1 MAEAV
6 IYHGVGKRKTAIAR
20 VWMKPGNGEIIINKR
35 PLDEY
40 VPRESLK
47 KLIFEPLELVGKVG
61 EFDIKVNVKGGGVS
75 AQADAIRYGIAKAL
89 LAYDEN
95 LKPVLKKA
103 GLLTRDARI
112 VERKKYGRHKA
123 RRGFQWR
130 KR

>member
-1 MAEAV
+1 MADTV

-20 VWMKPGNGEIIINKR
+20 VWMRPGNGEIVINKKS
-35 PLDEY
+35 LDEY
-40 VPRESLK
+40 VPRDSLK
-47 KLIFEPLELVGKVG
+47 KLIFEPLELVGKMG

-89 LAYDEN
+89 LAYDES
-95 LKPVLKKA
+95 LRPVLKKA

>member
-1 MAEAV
+1 MAEV
-6 IYHGVGKRKTAIAR
+6 IYHGVGKRKTSVAR
-20 VWMKPGNGEIIINKR
+20 VWMKPGSGQIVINKR
-35 PLDEY
+35 SLEEY
-40 VPRESLK
+40 VPRESLR
-47 KLIFEPLELVGKVG
+47 KLIFEPLELVNKVG

-75 AQADAIRYGIAKAL
+75 SQADAIRYGIAKAL
-89 LAYDEN
+89 LAYDES
-95 LKPVLKKA
+95 LRPVLKKA

>member
-1 MAEAV
+1 MADV
-6 IYHGVGKRKTAIAR
+6 IYHGVGKRKTSIAR
-20 VWMKPGNGEIIINKR
+20 VWMRPGKGEVVINKR
-35 PLDEY
+35 SLQDY
-40 VPRESLK
+40 IPRDSLK
-47 KLIFEPLELVGKVG
+47 KLIFEPLELVGKMG

-75 AQADAIRYGIAKAL
+75 SQADAIRYGIAKAL
-89 LAYDEN
+89 LAYDEG
-95 LKPVLKKA
+95 LRPVLKKA

>member
-1 MAEAV
+1 MADV
-6 IYHGVGKRKTAIAR
+6 IYHGVGKRKTSIAR
-20 VWMKPGNGEIIINKR
+20 VWMKPGTGNIVINKR
-35 PLDEY
+35 SLEDY
-40 VPRESLK
+40 VPRESLR

-75 AQADAIRYGIAKAL
+75 SQADAIRYGIAKAL
-89 LAYDEN
+89 LAYDES
-95 LKPVLKKA
+95 LRPVLKKA

>member
-1 MAEAV
+1 MAEV
-6 IYHGVGKRKTAIAR
+6 IYHGVGKRKTSVAR
-20 VWMKPGNGEIIINKR
+20 VWMKPGNGEIVINKR
-35 PLDEY
+35 SLEEY

-61 EFDIKVNVKGGGVS
+61 EFDIKVNVRGGGVAS
-75 AQADAIRYGIAKAL
+75 QADAIRYGIAKAL

-95 LKPVLKKA
+95 LRPVLKKA

>member
-1 MAEAV
+1 MADV
-6 IYHGVGKRKTAIAR
+6 IYHGVGKRKTSIAR
-20 VWMKPGNGEIIINKR
+20 VWMRPGKGEVVINKR
-35 PLDEY
+35 SLDEY
-40 VPRESLK
+40 VPRDSLK
-47 KLIFEPLELVGKVG
+47 KLIFEPLELVGKMG

-75 AQADAIRYGIAKAL
+75 SQADAIRYGIAKAL
-89 LAYDEN
+89 LAYDEG
-95 LKPVLKKA
+95 LRPVLKKA

>member
-1 MAEAV
+1 MADV
-6 IYHGVGKRKTAIAR
+6 IYHGVGKRKTSIAR
-20 VWMKPGNGEIIINKR
+20 VWMRPGKGEVVINKR
-35 PLDEY
+35 SLEEY
-40 VPRESLK
+40 VPRDSLK
-47 KLIFEPLELVGKVG
+47 KLIFEPLELVGKMG

-75 AQADAIRYGIAKAL
+75 SQADAIRYGIAKAL
-89 LAYDEN
+89 LAYDEG
-95 LKPVLKKA
+95 LRPVLKKA

>member
-1 MAEAV
+1 MAEV
-6 IYHGVGKRKTAIAR
+6 IYHGVGKRKTSVAR
-20 VWMKPGNGEIIINKR
+20 VWMKPGRGEVIINNR
-35 PLDEY
+35 PFEEY
-40 VPRESLK
+40 IPRESLR
-47 KLIFEPLELVGKVG
+47 KLIFEPFELVGKVG

-75 AQADAIRYGIAKAL
+75 AQADAIRYGVAKAL
-89 LAYDEN
+89 LAYDAN
-95 LKPVLKKA
+95 LRPVLKKA

>member
-1 MAEAV
+1 MADV
-6 IYHGVGKRKTAIAR
+6 IYHGVGKRKTSVAR
-20 VWMKPGNGEIIINKR
+20 VWMKPGSGQIIINKR
-35 PLDEY
+35 SMEEY
-40 VPRESLK
+40 VPRESLR
-47 KLIFEPLELVGKVG
+47 KLILEPLELVGKVG
-61 EFDIKVNVKGGGVS
+61 EFDIKVNVKGGGVAS
-75 AQADAIRYGIAKAL
+75 QADAVRYGIAKAL

-95 LKPVLKKA
+95 LRPTLKKA

>member
-1 MAEAV
+1 MADV
-6 IYHGVGKRKTAIAR
+6 IYHGVGKRKTSIAR
-20 VWMKPGNGEIIINKR
+20 VWMKPGTGQIIINKR
-35 PLDEY
+35 SLEEY
-40 VPRESLK
+40 VPRESLR
-47 KLIFEPLELVGKVG
+47 KLIFEPLELVNKVG

-75 AQADAIRYGIAKAL
+75 SQADAIRYGIAKAL

-95 LKPVLKKA
+95 LRPVLKKA

>member
-1 MAEAV
+1 MAEV
-6 IYHGVGKRKTAIAR
+6 IYHGVGKRKTSVAR
-20 VWMKPGNGEIIINKR
+20 VWMKPGSGQIVINKR
-35 PLDEY
+35 SLEEY
-40 VPRESLK
+40 VPRESLR
-47 KLIFEPLELVGKVG
+47 KLIFEPLELVNKVG

-75 AQADAIRYGIAKAL
+75 SQADAIRYGIAKAL

-95 LKPVLKKA
+95 LRPVLKKA

>member
-1 MAEAV
+1 MAEI
-6 IYHGVGKRKTAIAR
+6 IYHGVGKRKTSIAR
-20 VWMKPGNGEIIINKR
+20 VWMRPGKGEVIINKR
-35 PLDEY
+35 SLDEY
-40 VPRESLK
+40 IPRDSLK
-47 KLIFEPLELVGKVG
+47 KLIFEPLELVGKMG
-61 EFDIKVNVKGGGVS
+61 EFDIKVNVKGGGIS
-75 AQADAIRYGIAKAL
+75 SQADAIRYGIAKAL

-95 LKPVLKKA
+95 LRPTLKKA

>member
-1 MAEAV
+1 MADV
-6 IYHGVGKRKTAIAR
+6 IYHGVGKRKTAVAR
-20 VWMKPGNGEIIINKR
+20 VWMKPGTGNIVINKR
-35 PLDEY
+35 SLEDY
-40 VPRESLK
+40 IPRESLR

-75 AQADAIRYGIAKAL
+75 SQADAIRYGIAKAL
-89 LAYDEN
+89 LAYDES
-95 LKPVLKKA
+95 LRPVLKKA

>member
-1 MAEAV
+1 MADV
-6 IYHGVGKRKTAIAR
+6 IYHGVGKRKTSIAR
-20 VWMKPGNGEIIINKR
+20 IWMKPGSGQIIINKR
-35 PLDEY
+35 TLEEY
-40 VPRESLK
+40 IPRESLR
-47 KLIFEPLELVGKVG
+47 KLIFEPLELVNKVG

-75 AQADAIRYGIAKAL
+75 SQADAIRYGIAKAL
-89 LAYDEN
+89 LAYDES
-95 LKPVLKKA
+95 LRPVLKKA